1 MSDEHKAL
9 ISLRGAGCRITAYF
23 IDESILDELRN
34 TPTSKALFENNPFSL
49 VGNLA
54 THVIRIAQGFCIY
67 KSEEKSCRV
76 NIDDKLIN
84 IEQVGYLDDG
94 YAYEEVFT
102 TSLERTLVAHY
113 QDVEPLQEDK
123 PLKPN
128 QLLIIELEEFKL
140 GELSS
145 YFTSREPI
153 EVEDLKIGLIDLDFD
168 TELSRATYQLGL
180 TVDLEKDIRFLIY
193 KGQRY
198 DFELEILNGYS
209 STFYLARRESNGN
222 WVSKFLG

>member
-1 MSDEHKAL
+1 MSDVHKAL
-9 ISLRGAGCRITAYF
+9 VTLRGAGCRITAYF
-23 IDESILDELRN
+23 IDETILEELKN
-34 TPTSKALFENNPFSL
+34 TPISKALFEDNPFSL

-54 THVIRIAQGFCIY
+54 THVIRISQGFCIY
-67 KSEEKSCRV
+67 KSEGQSCRV

-94 YAYEEVFT
+94 YAYQEVFK
-102 TSLERTLVAHY
+102 TSPERTLVAHY

-128 QLLIIELEEFKL
+128 QLLIIELEDFKL

-153 EVEDLKIGLIDLDFD
+153 EVEDLKLGLIDLDFD

-193 KGQRY
+193 NGQKY

-209 STFYLARRESNGN
+209 STFYLVRRENDGT
-222 WVSKFLG
+222 WISKYLG